1 MKTRFFYIMYQPKMY
16 LKSIMEQIIP
26 GQVMFL
32 SRKICRVVAKL
43 SMKRFL
49 SGREK
54 RKRKRE
60 DEKFREKLPK
70 VTQYFQSRNLSVE
83 VEDISDNVS
92 SSSDNVSSAA

>member
-1 MKTRFFYIMYQPKMY
+1 M
-16 LKSIMEQIIP
+16 
-26 GQVMFL
+26 GA
-32 SRKICRVVAKL
+32 VAKL

-49 SGREK
+49 SGSEK

-83 VEDISDNVS
+83 VEDISDNIS